1 MILVVAAVVIAGVV
15 WLTRSNAA
23 AAAAHKIAVAAL
35 AQAEVH
41 LPTIRVDVIDGVASL
56 GKPGLVRIT
65 SDQVLSVP
73 LMIRGVCQG
82 LPAV

>member
-23 AAAAHKIAVAAL
+23 AANKIAVAAL

-41 LPTIRVDVIDGVASL
+41 LPTIRADVIDGVASL